1 MAEPKTRATDTDV
14 DAFIEAIPDPG
25 QRADAGRLVEMLAD
39 VEKHEDFIVRL
50 TSHDLYEGIDLA
62 CDKMARQLTDFKER
76 LKNSKH

>member
-1 MAEPKTRATDTDV
+1 
-14 DAFIEAIPDPG
+14 
-25 QRADAGRLVEMLAD
+25 MLAD